1 MDGPADFYARV
12 FRMYDLFLRISIGL
26 LVAGAVSVALDFL
39 LKIVRR
45 S

>member
-1 MDGPADFYARV
+1 MDGPADFYARM

-26 LVAGAVSVALDFL
+26 LVAGVVSIALDFL
-39 LKIVRR
+39 LRIMRR